1 MRYRHLF
8 ASASRLRTLGNER
21 ILAGLQQHGI
31 TGIVPSH
38 GDILHILL
46 TEESC
51 SMSDLARRIGR
62 TRSTVTVLVRK
73 LEQAGY
79 VRQRPDTADGRGRR
93 VVLTAQGRALGPVF
107 ETISADL
114 DALIGERL
122 SESEATQLERLL
134 AKCLQPENDA
144 TQA

>member
-8 ASASRLRTLGNER
+8 SYVSRLRTLGNER

-31 TGIVPSH
+31 VGIVPSH

-46 TEESC
+46 HEESC

-73 LEQAGY
+73 LELAGY
-79 VRQRPDTADGRGRR
+79 VRQWPDAADGRGRR
-93 VVLTAQGRALGPVF
+93 VALTAQGQALRPVF
-107 ETISADL
+107 EAISADL
-114 DALIGERL
+114 DALVQERL
-122 SESEATQLERLL
+122 SESEAAQLESLL
-134 AKCLQPENDA
+134 ARCLHPQNDA